1 MEETKL
7 NSDSLMTVLVVD
19 LLEKTASG
27 IVKVS
32 YEKRSKTIT
41 NGKALGVALR
51 ALSGLRVVLDKRK
64 DEIDLTT
71 LDAMDKKLRSE
82 VYTTERIELSH
93 DLLTELADIIK
104 NIANELKIKYKL
116 EQKSWYL

>member
-27 IVKVS
+27 IIKVS

-64 DEIDLTT
+64 DEIDLTA

-93 DLLTELADIIK
+93 DILTELADIIK